1 MLENKKRVNADGE
14 DSYLF
19 YQARAKWGPTGQNT
33 LGTEKMA
40 GRKLPC
46 VDASGRHEPGGAWVR
61 VGWYPSGWGLVRA
74 GTARVDGCSW
84 ESRAELLE
92 LGILA
97 EAFNERDHN

>member
-14 DSYLF
+14 DSCLF
-19 YQARAKWGPTGQNT
+19 YQVPAKWGPTGQNT
-33 LGTEKMA
+33 LGMEKVA

-46 VDASGRHEPGGAWVR
+46 VGASGMRVPGGAWVR
-61 VGWYPSGWGLVRA
+61 VGWYPSGWRLVRA
-74 GTARVDGCSW
+74 GTGRVDGCSW

-97 EAFNERDHN
+97 KAFNERDHN